1 MTPQRVERSYLA
13 ISGLYTLSAS
23 LIWGVNTLFLLDAG
37 LSIFQVFLANAVFAG
52 SMAFFEI
59 PTGVLADARGRRI
72 SFLASTIV
80 VLIGTLGY
88 VAGGIWQLG
97 LLWFCAM
104 SVVLGLGY
112 TFYSGAVEAW
122 VVDALHAS
130 GFRGNLDRVFARGA
144 MVSGAA
150 MLIGTVGGGV
160 LGGIH
165 LALPY
170 ITRAVLL
177 GLLFLF
183 SSWTMHDIGFEPR
196 GTTWRRLP
204 SDMGQIA
211 RASVTYGWRN
221 GRVRL
226 LMICSSLQSGFLMWA
241 FYAWQPYLLELLG
254 RDAVWVA
261 GVVAALISLAT
272 IVGNGAVTW
281 IPRFCVKR
289 TTILLGSAIF
299 ATLAAVGIGL
309 AGSFSLALGLL
320 LVLMAAV
327 GASGPVKQAFLHQLV
342 PSEQRATVISFDSMI
357 GNGGGVIGQSALG
370 AVSQSMSIGSGY
382 VIGGAATALI
392 WPVLALLRRIAGPE
406 DRIEPSTKIPKRR
419 SCPPPDHPAG

>member
-1 MTPQRVERSYLA
+1 MSAQRVERSYLV

-23 LIWGVNTLFLLDAG
+23 LIWGVNTLFLLGAG

-52 SMAFFEI
+52 SMAAFEI

-72 SFLASTIV
+72 SFLASTLV

-88 VAGGIWQLG
+88 VAGGVWQLG
-97 LLWFCAM
+97 LPWFCAM
-104 SVVLGLGY
+104 SAVLGLGY

-130 GFRGNLDRVFARGA
+130 GFRGNLDRIFARGS

-150 MLIGTVGGGV
+150 MLVGTVGGGV
-160 LGGIH
+160 LGGVH

-170 ITRAVLL
+170 ITRAILL

-183 SSWTMHDIGFEPR
+183 STWTMHDIGFTPR
-196 GTTWRRLP
+196 GTTWRKLP

-211 RASVTYGWRN
+211 RASITYGWKHD
-221 GRVRL
+221 RVRL
-226 LMICSSLQSGFLMWA
+226 LMIGSFLQSGFLMWA
-241 FYAWQPYLLELLG
+241 FYAWQPYLLGLLG

-272 IVGNGAVTW
+272 IAGNAAVTW
-281 IPRFCVKR
+281 MTRFCVRR
-289 TTILLGSAIF
+289 TSILLGSAAV
-299 ATLAAVGIGL
+299 ATLAAIGIGF
-309 AGSFSLALGLL
+309 AGSFGLALALL
-320 LVLMAAV
+320 LVLMAAI

-342 PSEQRATVISFDSMI
+342 PSEQRATVISFDSMV

-370 AVSQSMSIGSGY
+370 AVSQSVSIGSGY

-392 WPVLALLRRIAGPE
+392 WPVLVLLRRLAGSE
-406 DRIEPSTKIPKRR
+406 DRIEPSDKTPRR
-419 SCPPPDHPAG
+419 SSCPPPDRPSE